1 MKSPAELSARLA
13 SQWQNSDVRERR
25 LLDESEWPIRIPIGR
40 PLAGAVAKD
49 WTLLVEHVRAWRAV
63 RCGIVRWENTAYRA
77 TGAPIEIP
85 AFWEISC
92 VEEWIQASADRATTA
107 EHTALDRILSAS
119 APVFH
124 SLFIRQRSIWRN
136 KPIDEIVKAAKLAV
150 ILEPGCADG
159 KPLRSLSLGG
169 IDSKFFERHGAL
181 ITRLLDLRFDG
192 EVGKVG
198 LEVFLGAWQDSDHW
212 LLVADLDGTIL
223 PFKQQRVRSRDLIE
237 ASITPRRVLIVENEK
252 CLHLVPRRL
261 PGVIAVLGCGNSLA
275 WLVSPWVQASH
286 VGYWGDLDTWGLT
299 LLAFTRER
307 VPRLTPILMTPE
319 IFESHSAA
327 HAVPEP
333 VPARAEPPTLLTVQ
347 ERELYG
353 HLLTCK
359 RGRLEQEFLPATVV
373 GKAIEDWLR
382 EAPDPD

>member
-1 MKSPAELSARLA
+1 
-13 SQWQNSDVRERR
+13 
-25 LLDESEWPIRIPIGR
+25 
-40 PLAGAVAKD
+40 
-49 WTLLVEHVRAWRAV
+49 V